1 LSRLFARF
9 GLAITVIA
17 LFAALLGTT
26 SASAATV
33 VNGGFETGNLEGW
46 TLYTS
51 NGEVTWEVQEEEGQ
65 LPPFSGTHYAMSNQV
80 SPGTAIL
87 YQDIALEP
95 NSSHQLQF
103 AFEYESRKPITI
115 PSPDSLAAE
124 LGAPANQQVRIDIM
138 KPTSPIT
145 SLEPSDILATVFAS
159 SESENLEGAASKPY
173 LEPKL
178 FTVDLSQF
186 AGQTVRLRFAVA
198 VTLEPLYAFVD
209 NVSVTSALL
218 PTPPLPPPTPPPP
231 SNLFTKGKLT
241 LNKKNGTGF
250 LSVNVPDAGALT
262 ATDVHSK
269 IAIGSVVGAK
279 AKPQPVFVKTAAVN
293 GAAAGTLKV
302 PIKPTA
308 AAKKILAKKG
318 KLSVRLKL
326 TFVPTGGTAAVQPY
340 SGKLV
345 KTLRP
350 ARR

>member
-1 LSRLFARF
+1 LSRLSVRF
-9 GLAITVIA
+9 GLAVAAIA

-33 VNGGFETGNLEGW
+33 VNGGFETGSLEGW

-51 NGEVTWEVQEEEGQ
+51 DEYVTWEVQEEEGQ
-65 LPPFSGTHYAMSNQV
+65 VPPFSGTHFAESSQV
-80 SPGTAIL
+80 QPGTAIL

-95 NSSHQLQF
+95 NSSHQLQL
-103 AFEYESRKPITI
+103 AFEYRSLRPITI
-115 PSPDSLAAE
+115 PSPDSLVAE
-124 LGAPANQQVRIDIM
+124 SGSPANQQVRIDVM
-138 KPTSPIT
+138 KLSAPIT
-145 SLEPSDILATVFAS
+145 SVAPSDILATVFAS
-159 SESENLEGAASKPY
+159 SESENLEGAASEPF

-178 FTVDLSQF
+178 FTADLSQF

-198 VTLEPLYAFVD
+198 VTLEPLYAYVD

-218 PTPPLPPPTPPPP
+218 PTPPLPTPTPPPP

-250 LSVNVPDAGALT
+250 LSVNVPDADALT

-279 AKPQPVFVKTAAVN
+279 AKPQPVFVKTATVN

-318 KLSVRLKL
+318 KLSVGLKL

-345 KTLRP
+345 KTLKP